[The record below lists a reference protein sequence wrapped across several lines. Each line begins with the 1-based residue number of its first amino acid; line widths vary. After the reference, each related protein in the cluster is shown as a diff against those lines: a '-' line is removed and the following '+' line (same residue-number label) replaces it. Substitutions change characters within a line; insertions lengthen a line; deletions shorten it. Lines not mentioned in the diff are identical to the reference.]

1 MFLWIMIFIGTLLF
15 ALGLYNLI
23 KNYRIGKYNKKYG
36 LISYTGFSI
45 ALIGALLLMEP
56 IFISL
61 PENLSTALPCFI
73 LLFTCI
79 ILSQLL
85 LKPTFLKNKNNL

>member
-15 ALGLYNLI
+15 ALGLYNLV

-36 LISYTGFSI
+36 LISYTGFST

-61 PENLSTALPCFI
+61 PGNLSTTLPCFI
-73 LLFTCI
+73 PLFTCI

-85 LKPTFLKNKNNL
+85 LKPTFLKNKK

>member
-61 PENLSTALPCFI
+61 PGNLSTALPCFI
-73 LLFTCI
+73 PRFTCI

-85 LKPTFLKNKNNL
+85 LKPTFLKNKK